1 MLETYVQDTFE
12 KKMADEMSQAQRVI
26 QIILNDPILL
36 DYAKREIKSILE
48 VESIHGGM
56 MLNKSLFP
64 EFFKGEIKALIQNAD
79 FKLITDILTSAY
91 ADGQLD

>member
-12 KKMADEMSQAQRVI
+12 KKMADEISQAQRVI

-36 DYAKREIKSILE
+36 DYAKREIKSILD
-48 VESIHGGM
+48 VESIHGC

-64 EFFKGEIKALIQNAD
+64 EFFKGEIKTLIQNAD

>member
-36 DYAKREIKSILE
+36 DYAKSNIESNLE
-48 VESIHGGM
+48 VETIHGS
-56 MLNKSLFP
+56 MLGSTLFP
-64 EFFKGEIKALIQNAD
+64 ELFKVELKALIQNAD
-79 FKLITDILTSAY
+79 FKLITDILKSAY
-91 ADGQLD
+91 QDGQLI

>member
-36 DYAKREIKSILE
+36 DYAKSNIKSNLE
-48 VESIHGGM
+48 VETIHGS
-56 MLNKSLFP
+56 MLGSTLFP
-64 EFFKGEIKALIQNAD
+64 ELFKVELKALIQNAD

-91 ADGQLD
+91 TDGQLD

>member
-12 KKMADEMSQAQRVI
+12 KKMADEISQAQRVI

-36 DYAKREIKSILE
+36 DYAKREIKSILD
-48 VESIHGGM
+48 VESIHGYT
-56 MLNKSLFP
+56 LNKSLFP
-64 EFFKGEIKALIQNAD
+64 EFFKGVIKTLIQNAD